1 MDLITGL
8 FWYIGSIIILLII
21 AMIIALKLFLDS

>member
-1 MDLITGL
+1 MDLITVV